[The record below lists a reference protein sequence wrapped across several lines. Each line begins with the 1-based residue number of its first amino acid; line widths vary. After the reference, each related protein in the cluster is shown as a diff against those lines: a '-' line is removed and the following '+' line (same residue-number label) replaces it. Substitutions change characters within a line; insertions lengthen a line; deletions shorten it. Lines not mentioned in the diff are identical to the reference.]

1 MMPRSAVEDH
11 LESLSEMSATEAAS
25 RLLGSDLIRNI
36 NGKLLVGRIVEVEAY
51 DQDDPAS
58 HSFNG
63 KTKRNAVM
71 FGPAGFAYV
80 YFTYG
85 MHFCMNVVVGP
96 EDNAAAVLIRA
107 LQPLQGESIML
118 KNRGNNHENLLTGP
132 ARLAQAF
139 KIDKTLNGHDLRRDP
154 LRLVLNPPL
163 SAKEIKW
170 SKRIGIREEANQDKN
185 WRAVVAN
192 SKYLSRP
199 L

>member
-1 MMPRSAVEDH
+1 MPRSAVEDH

-118 KNRGNNHENLLTGP
+118 KNRGNNHENLLNGP

>member
-1 MMPRSAVEDH
+1 MPRSAVEDH
-11 LESLSEMSATEAAS
+11 LESLSKMSATEAAS

-36 NGKLLVGRIVEVEAY
+36 DGKLLAGRIVEVEAY
-51 DQDDPAS
+51 DQNDPAS

-107 LQPLQGESIML
+107 LQPLRGELIML
-118 KNRGNNHENLLTGP
+118 KNRGNNQKNLLNGP
-132 ARLAQAF
+132 ARLTQAF
-139 KIDKTLNGHDLRRDP
+139 KIDKTLNGHDLRCDP

-170 SKRIGIREEANQDKN
+170 SKRIGIREEANKDKN